1 MKEINGTKY
10 YNKTDITKMLG
21 CSEALINKR
30 IKALG
35 IRGYYIG
42 GHAKYYTPEQITQIV
57 EYLPQKQQGATETQN
72 NN

>member
-1 MKEINGTKY
+1 MKEINGIKY
-10 YNKTDITKMLG
+10 YSKADITEMLG

-30 IKALG
+30 IGALG

-57 EYLPQKQQGATETQN
+57 EYLPKKDAGEATTEN
-72 NN
+72 K